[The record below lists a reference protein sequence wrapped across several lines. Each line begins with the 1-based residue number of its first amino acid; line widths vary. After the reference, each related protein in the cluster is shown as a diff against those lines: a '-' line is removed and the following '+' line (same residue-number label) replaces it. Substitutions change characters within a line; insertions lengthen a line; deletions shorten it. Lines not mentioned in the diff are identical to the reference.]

1 MKKTITVTPEIEQL
15 FTKMEDI
22 CHDLAWNR
30 FDRSP
35 ELFELT
41 RTNKYPEHIAKLAE
55 SFGIM
60 LVKVEAR
67 EYKAEQIMAELKRT
81 ARELEISRRQLIREN
96 AGLKEGLRE
105 RFSSKRIIGN
115 SPQMR
120 KILDQVERIAD
131 TSVNVLITG
140 ETGTGKELIAKAL
153 HYNSFRNTGPFVA
166 INCSAVP
173 EALFESELF
182 GIEKGIATGVNK
194 RKGLVELADGGTLFL
209 DEIGD
214 MPMPC
219 QAKILRIIEAKEVT
233 RVGGSKPVAVNIR
246 VVAASNKNL
255 KYEVEVEKFRS
266 DLFFRLNVVPLCL
279 PSLRE
284 RKQDIPLLLKRFLQ
298 VHCQNMNCPLM
309 SISNE
314 AMQAFMSYD
323 WPGNVRELENEVER
337 LVALSY
343 SKMIKLRDL
352 SPSIRVAAEHESD
365 LNQLR
370 NMPEPPAPKTT
381 AAVADKSSKKSNSN
395 IQSDKE
401 QIENT
406 LKATGGNKTKTARIL
421 GMSREGLRKKIIR
434 LFGPEGIKIKQ

>member
-1 MKKTITVTPEIEQL
+1 MKNAIKITSEIEQL
-15 FTKMEDI
+15 FAKMEEI

-41 RTNKYPEHIAKLAE
+41 RTSKYPAQIAKLAE

-67 EYKAEQIMAELKRT
+67 EYKTEQIMAELKRT

-96 AGLKEGLRE
+96 AGLKKGLRE
-105 RFSSKRIIGN
+105 RFSSKRIIGK

-153 HYNSFRNTGPFVA
+153 HYNSIRNTGPFIA

-182 GIEKGIATGVNK
+182 GIEKGVATGVNK
-194 RKGLVELADGGTLFL
+194 RKGLVELAHRGTLFL

-219 QAKILRIIEAKEVT
+219 QAKILRIIEEREVT
-233 RVGGSKPVAVNIR
+233 RVGGSKPVEVDIR

-255 KYEVEVEKFRS
+255 RYEAEVEKFRR

-279 PSLRE
+279 PPLRE
-284 RKQDIPLLLKRFLQ
+284 RKQDIPLLLKRFVQ
-298 VHCQNMNCPLM
+298 VHCQNMNYPLM
-309 SISNE
+309 TISSE
-314 AMQAFMSYD
+314 AMQALISYD

-337 LVALSY
+337 LVALSC
-343 SKMIKLRDL
+343 SQQIKLIDL
-352 SPSIRVAAEHESD
+352 SPPVREAAEHE
-365 LNQLR
+365 
-370 NMPEPPAPKTT
+370 PEMNELQEMAGPPESSTV
-381 AAVADKSSKKSNSN
+381 AVADEPVKQRSSKK
-395 IQSDKE
+395 QSDKE
-401 QIENT
+401 QIEQT
-406 LKATGGNKTKTARIL
+406 LKATGGNKTQAARIL
-421 GMSREGLRKKIIR
+421 GISREGLRKKIIR
-434 LFGPEGIKIKQ
+434 LFGPEGIEIKQ